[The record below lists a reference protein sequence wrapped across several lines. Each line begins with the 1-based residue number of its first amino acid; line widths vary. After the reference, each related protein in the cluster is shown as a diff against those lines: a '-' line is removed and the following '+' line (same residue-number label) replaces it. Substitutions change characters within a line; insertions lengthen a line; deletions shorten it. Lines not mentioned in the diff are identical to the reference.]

1 MKNILAQHPTKVVL
15 LLASVLCG
23 VVVIVSVLVGANL
36 LATSVISLSF
46 LGAGVLLYR
55 SQQQTRDIGAATA
68 LIGQAIAF
76 TAAFQGHGWQIDA
89 HMLFFALLACLIVL
103 RSIAA
108 ILMATVI
115 TAVHH
120 LSLSIFMPALVF
132 PGTVLIENL
141 GRTAMHAVILLMETA
156 VLVATVVILRRL
168 DAEAEQKNSDLEKIV
183 EQANA
188 AREEAET
195 ARKSAEATK
204 AQAETAQARA
214 EGLLQEAENAERLR
228 ANAENERQALQQ
240 EAEQVAQ
247 SNSVEQTQLV
257 DCIRRAM
264 QSLKDGDLTARI
276 GQDLPGSYRD
286 IGLAF
291 NEAIAAVDATVGQV
305 AEQSEDMRS
314 QVRAIAAATADLASR
329 TERQAH
335 MLRESSE
342 GLEELTRVVS
352 KTEETVRE
360 ADLSA
365 QTAESNAK
373 SSESV
378 VSETSRTM
386 QSIQSEAEEIAQ
398 IVKVIDE
405 IAFQTN
411 LLALNAGVEAARAG
425 DAGRGFA
432 VVASEVRGLAQRS
445 SESATSIRSLIE
457 RSGQQVD
464 AGTARIEETV
474 EALSGVLSAVVEIT
488 ARTGK
493 IAAGAQE
500 QTAGISELNDR
511 VAKLDVTTQ
520 QNAAMFEETSAA
532 CTNLE
537 TAASVLE
544 ELTRRFQVTRSEAK
558 VPQVA

>member
-76 TAAFQGHGWQIDA
+76 TAAFQGHGWQIDS

-291 NEAIAAVDATVGQV
+291 NEAITAVDATVGQV